1 MLVSYLYSYT
11 RICTYGNAYTTKV
24 QVKTRLASTVQA
36 GVQPVPLLA
45 TLELGVDRRGDRLS
59 G

>member
-1 MLVSYLYSYT
+1 MIQTAHASALPIYVAMLTLQ
-11 RICTYGNAYTTKV
+11 KE

-36 GVQPVPLLA
+36 GVQTVCSLA
-45 TLELGVDRRGDRLS
+45 TAEALIGEATVLAS

>member
-1 MLVSYLYSYT
+1 MLMSYLYSYT

-36 GVQPVPLLA
+36 GIQPVSSLA
-45 TLELGVDRRGDRLS
+45 ALVDWRGDRLS
-59 G
+59 R